1 MEVLGGR
8 RAHAR
13 ALAGGH
19 DDRGEAVRVV
29 HREGWGARIRTW
41 GRGTKTRC
49 LTTWLRPTA
58 EPFSHGSYFAERA
71 DWSGRSW

>member
-1 MEVLGGR
+1 MLR
-8 RAHAR
+8 RRGAHAR
-13 ALAGGH
+13 AEAGGH
-19 DDRGEAVRVV
+19 DDRGEAAGVV

-58 EPFSHGSYFAERA
+58 RPFSHGAYCAERF
-71 DWSGRSW
+71 DSLGRSW